1 MANKKNDKIDLNI
14 SDSSIEIDRNNPS
27 IEKMTRILKQ
37 VKYHFDS
44 NIDNKELLKNLNWV
58 IKKIETNSIY
68 STENFEV
75 EDEFEK
81 DDEKNRFLDGY
92 LNNSYIDDIKKKS
105 RERVCRTFHRHNL
118 EGFKSMEALLESKNM
133 VKKITFNDMGLEK
146 IEENR
151 KEEYSPE
158 KSRLKST
165 TKDFKKKNTM
175 TAGITK
181 EDVKLS
187 SEFELDKVIV
197 SQQYKTIKD
206 EKLTSYKINGKEL
219 GSHHDNYDM
228 NFITTRY
235 FNIFHFESIFSR
247 EKSFVLIGKECF
259 KALDLLN
266 IIDTTKLSNFLL
278 DLRNYY
284 ISSNEYH
291 NERHGADVGQT
302 ISSYLKNSEIIE
314 LCMFPDIDILSI
326 LISAFGHDVGHTGQ
340 NNNFHINSKSVY
352 ALTYHDKSCLENY
365 HIYLVFKILLKP
377 ENNIV
382 NSMKNEEFKI
392 LRKRI
397 IESIL
402 ATDMSLH
409 DTILSK
415 IQTKLLSWND
425 TKKENPNEL
434 FINPESTTLFDD
446 QQKIINLL
454 IHSADIA
461 HNTKPFILSE
471 KWTELLTEEF
481 HAQGDKEKSLNIPI
495 SFLCDRTTSN
505 VPKSQIGFLNYVII
519 PTFQLV
525 KDAFPSLYY
534 LVDIAN
540 ENKKVWEEKNNQ
552 SLLSTNKS

>member
-14 SDSSIEIDRNNPS
+14 SDSSIEIDKNNQS
-27 IEKMTRILKQ
+27 IEKITKILKQ
-37 VKYHFDS
+37 VKYQFDS
-44 NIDNKELLKNLNWV
+44 TIDNKDLLRNLNWV

-68 STENFEV
+68 STDNFEI
-75 EDEFEK
+75 EDDFEK
-81 DDEKNRFLDGY
+81 DEEKNRFLDGY

-133 VKKITFNDMGLEK
+133 VKKITFNENGLEK
-146 IEENR
+146 IDE
-151 KEEYSPE
+151 KEYSPD
-158 KSRLKST
+158 KSRIKSS

-175 TAGITK
+175 TAGIVK
-181 EDVKLS
+181 EDIKSS
-187 SEFELDKVIV
+187 SEFELDKNLLP
-197 SQQYKTIKD
+197 QKYETIKD
-206 EKLTSYKINGKEL
+206 EKLINYKINGKEL

-235 FNIFHFESIFSR
+235 FNIYHFESIFSR

-259 KALDLLN
+259 KSLDLLN
-266 IIDTTKLSNFLL
+266 IIDTTKLSNFLFE
-278 DLRNYY
+278 LRNHY
-284 ISSNEYH
+284 ISSNQYH

-302 ISSYLKNSEIIE
+302 IASYLKSSEIIE
-314 LCMFPDIDILSI
+314 MCMLPDIDILSI
-326 LISAFGHDVGHTGQ
+326 LIAAIGHDVGHTGQ
-340 NNNFHINSKSVY
+340 NNNFHINSKSIY

-382 NSMKNEEFKI
+382 NSLKNEEYKI

-415 IQTKLLSWND
+415 MQTKLMSWNEN
-425 TKKENPNEL
+425 KKENPNEL

-446 QQKIINLL
+446 QQKVINLL
-454 IHSADIA
+454 IHSADIS
-461 HNTKPFILSE
+461 HNTKPFPLSE

-481 HAQGDKEKSLNIPI
+481 HAQGDKEKSLNLPI

-519 PTFQLV
+519 PTFKLV
-525 KDAFPSLYY
+525 KDAFPSLIY
-534 LVDIAN
+534 LLEIAN
-540 ENKKVWEEKNNQ
+540 ENKSVWEEKSSQNE
-552 SLLSTNKS
+552 LSK

>member
-14 SDSSIEIDRNNPS
+14 SDSSIEIDKNNQS
-27 IEKMTRILKQ
+27 IEKITKILKQ
-37 VKYHFDS
+37 VKYQFDS
-44 NIDNKELLKNLNWV
+44 TIDNKDLLRNLNWV

-68 STENFEV
+68 STDNFEI
-75 EDEFEK
+75 EDDFEK
-81 DDEKNRFLDGY
+81 DEEKNRFLDGY

-133 VKKITFNDMGLEK
+133 VKKITFNENGLEK
-146 IEENR
+146 IDE
-151 KEEYSPE
+151 KEYSPD
-158 KSRLKST
+158 KSRIKSS

-175 TAGITK
+175 TAGIVK
-181 EDVKLS
+181 EDIKSS
-187 SEFELDKVIV
+187 SEFELDKNLLP
-197 SQQYKTIKD
+197 QKYETIKD
-206 EKLTSYKINGKEL
+206 EKLINYKINGKEL

-235 FNIFHFESIFSR
+235 FNIYHFESIFSR

-259 KALDLLN
+259 KSLDLLN
-266 IIDTTKLSNFLL
+266 IIDTTKLSNFLFE
-278 DLRNYY
+278 LRNHY
-284 ISSNEYH
+284 ISSNQYH

-302 ISSYLKNSEIIE
+302 IASYLKSSEIIE
-314 LCMFPDIDILSI
+314 MCMLPDIDILSI
-326 LISAFGHDVGHTGQ
+326 LIAAIGHDVGHTGQ
-340 NNNFHINSKSVY
+340 NNNFHINSKSIY

-382 NSMKNEEFKI
+382 NSLKNEEYKI

-415 IQTKLLSWND
+415 MQTKLMSWNEN
-425 TKKENPNEL
+425 KKENPNEL

-446 QQKIINLL
+446 QQKVINLL
-454 IHSADIA
+454 IHSADIS
-461 HNTKPFILSE
+461 HNTKPFPLSE

-481 HAQGDKEKSLNIPI
+481 HAQGDKEKSLNLPI

-519 PTFQLV
+519 PTFKLV
-525 KDAFPSLYY
+525 KDAFPSLIY
-534 LVDIAN
+534 LLEIAN
-540 ENKKVWEEKNNQ
+540 ENKSVWEEKNSQNE
-552 SLLSTNKS
+552 LSK